1 MPLVLQMDNII
12 KIQEVNIMAKVRG
25 WYYDKQMNSPLTSA
39 TLHAN
44 MWWDSGKK
52 EFINWNEIENDNGFG
67 NHSNEC
73 DRDKYETIIGAVKGA
88 CGYGIDPI
96 CTSII
101 NEDFNIAIS
110 NTWSEFGGDP
120 IGNAWN
126 DLRGPLSGVAKPI
139 IDSLNTLFEN
149 NKTAKQNS
157 GENISKMREW
167 LQAGADYVHG
177 KLDTSKFNEFDV
189 VSFLNKAL
197 VTNGTRFTYYGGTG
211 IAFGNLGMKFTVFPK
226 WENNQFLDV
235 QNQVTKLYPYF
246 IGQMETFEEATG
258 VGKGNSNDSLAVGT
272 LKDAANRCFMFQ
284 NPPGGYLTEMSGI
297 DLIQRGTLKLK
308 IGGFYEITNLVCSD
322 VMLNFSK
329 NMVKN
334 PINQEISPLF
344 CDVNITLRP
353 STKYS
358 DRMLRAFVGGSDTA
372 RKSMRRIIEKN
383 LEEERNKLKSSIV
396 EEKYIIDQD

>member
-1 MPLVLQMDNII
+1 MT
-12 KIQEVNIMAKVRG
+12 KIRG

-44 MWWDSGKK
+44 MWWNERGNGGKG
-52 EFINWNEIENDNGFG
+52 EFINWDKISGDNGFG
-67 NHSNEC
+67 SHGNEC
-73 DRDKYETIIGAVKGA
+73 DRDNYETLIGTVPDA

-96 CTSII
+96 CTSIL

-120 IGNAWN
+120 IGEVWN
-126 DLRGPLSGVAKPI
+126 NLRGSLAAVGKELKVAGQMLLDNNNQAIAESESIKASGGHV
-139 IDSLNTLFEN
+139 SRT
-149 NKTAKQNS
+149 
-157 GENISKMREW
+157 REW
-167 LQAGADYVHG
+167 IQEKIKWVDTRI
-177 KLDTSKFNEFDV
+177 DTSSWSDFDI
-189 VSFLNKAL
+189 VSFMNKAL

-211 IAFGNLGMKFTVFPK
+211 IAFGNLGMKFTIFPK

-235 QNQVTKLYPYF
+235 QNQVIKLYPYF
-246 IGQMETFEEATG
+246 IGQMESFEDATR
-258 VGKGNSNDSLAVGT
+258 VGTSQPGDSFVAGT
-272 LKDAANRCFMFQ
+272 LKDVANRCFMFQ

-297 DLIQRGTLKLK
+297 DLIQQGTLKLK
-308 IGGFYEITNLVCSD
+308 IGSFYEITNLVCSD

-334 PINQEISPLF
+334 PTNQEISPLF

-358 DRMLRAFVGGSDTA
+358 DKMLRKFVGGSDEA
-372 RKSMRRIIEKN
+372 KRSMKKIIEENLKN
-383 LEEERNKLKSSIV
+383 ERDKITSSIGTSQPT
-396 EEKYIIDQD
+396 YMIDQE

>member
-1 MPLVLQMDNII
+1 
-12 KIQEVNIMAKVRG
+12 MAKVRG
-25 WYYDKQMNSPLTSA
+25 WYYDKQIDSPLTSA

-44 MWWDSGKK
+44 MWWNERGNGGKG
-52 EFINWNEIENDNGFG
+52 EFINWDKISGDNGFG
-67 NHSNEC
+67 SHKNEC
-73 DRDKYETIIGAVKGA
+73 DRDKYETLIGTVPDA

-96 CTSII
+96 CTSIL

-120 IGNAWN
+120 IGEMWN
-126 DLRGPLSGVAKPI
+126 NLRGPMSGVARPI
-139 IDSLNTLFEN
+139 IDSINTLFEN
-149 NKTAKQNS
+149 NRIAKQNS
-157 GENISKMREW
+157 GEDISKLREW
-167 LQAGADYVHG
+167 LQNSVDWVHG
-177 KLDTSKFNEFDV
+177 KLDTSRFKEADI

-211 IAFGNLGMKFTVFPK
+211 IAFGNLGMKFTIFPK

-246 IGQMETFEEATG
+246 IGQMESFEEATG
-258 VGKGNSNDSLAVGT
+258 VGESKEGDSFLVGT
-272 LKDAANRCFMFQ
+272 AKDAANRCFMFQ
-284 NPPGGYLTEMSGI
+284 KPPGGYLTEMSGI
-297 DLIQRGTLKLK
+297 DLIQKGTLKLK
-308 IGGFYEITNLVCSD
+308 IGSFYEITNLVCSD

-334 PINQEISPLF
+334 PTNQEISPLF

-358 DRMLRAFVGGSDTA
+358 DKMLRAFVGGSDEA
-372 RKSMRRIIEKN
+372 KKSMKQVIKQNLIDEKK
-383 LEEERNKLKSSIV
+383 KLTSSIGTPNPT
-396 EEKYIIDQD
+396 YMIDQE

>member
-1 MPLVLQMDNII
+1 
-12 KIQEVNIMAKVRG
+12 MAKVRG

-44 MWWDSGKK
+44 MWWDAEGNGGKG
-52 EFINWNEIENDNGFG
+52 EFINWDKISGDNGFG
-67 NHSNEC
+67 SHKNEC
-73 DRDKYETIIGAVKGA
+73 DRDKYETLIGTAKDA
-88 CGYGIDPI
+88 CGYGLDPI
-96 CTSII
+96 CTSIL

-120 IGNAWN
+120 IGEMWN
-126 DLRGPLSGVAKPI
+126 NLRGPMSGVAKPI
-139 IDSLNTLFEN
+139 IESLNTLFEN
-149 NKTAKQNS
+149 NRVAKQNS
-157 GENISKMREW
+157 GEDISKVREW
-167 LQAGADYVHG
+167 IQNGVDWIHG
-177 KLDTSKFNEFDV
+177 KLDTSRFNEVDV

-211 IAFGNLGMKFTVFPK
+211 VAFGNMGMKFTVFPK
-226 WENNQFLDV
+226 WENGEFLDV
-235 QNQVTKLYPYF
+235 QSQIIKLYPYF
-246 IGQMETFEEATG
+246 IGQMESFEEATG
-258 VGKGNSNDSLAVGT
+258 VGTSQAGDSFAAGT

-284 NPPGGYLTEMSGI
+284 KPPGGYLTEMSGI

-308 IGGFYEITNLVCSD
+308 IGSFYEITNLVCSD

-334 PINQEISPLF
+334 PTNQEISPLF

-358 DRMLRAFVGGSDTA
+358 DKMLRAFVGGSDA
-372 RKSMRRIIEKN
+372 AKKSIKEIIKKN
-383 LEEERNKLKSSIV
+383 LDDERQKLTSSIGTS
-396 EEKYIIDQD
+396 EPTYMIDQE

>member
-1 MPLVLQMDNII
+1 
-12 KIQEVNIMAKVRG
+12 MAKVRG
-25 WYYDKQMNSPLTSA
+25 WYYDKQIDSPLTSA

-44 MWWDSGKK
+44 MWWNERGNGGKG
-52 EFINWNEIENDNGFG
+52 EFINWDKISGDNGFG
-67 NHSNEC
+67 SYRNEC
-73 DRDKYETIIGAVKGA
+73 DRDKYETLIGTVPDA

-96 CTSII
+96 CTSIL

-120 IGNAWN
+120 IGEMWN
-126 DLRGPLSGVAKPI
+126 NLRGPMSGVARPI
-139 IDSLNTLFEN
+139 IDSINTLFEN
-149 NKTAKQNS
+149 NRIAKQNS
-157 GENISKMREW
+157 GEDISKLREW
-167 LQAGADYVHG
+167 LQNAVDWVHG
-177 KLDTSKFNEFDV
+177 KLDTSRFREADI

-211 IAFGNLGMKFTVFPK
+211 IAFGNLGMKFTIFPK

-246 IGQMETFEEATG
+246 IGQMESFEEATG
-258 VGKGNSNDSLAVGT
+258 VGESKEGDSFLVGT
-272 LKDAANRCFMFQ
+272 AKDAANRCFMFQ
-284 NPPGGYLTEMSGI
+284 KPPGGYLTEMSGI
-297 DLIQRGTLKLK
+297 DLIQKGTLKLK
-308 IGGFYEITNLVCSD
+308 IGSFYEITNLVCSD

-334 PINQEISPLF
+334 PTNQEISPLF

-358 DRMLRAFVGGSDTA
+358 DKMLRAFVGGSDEA
-372 RKSMRRIIEKN
+372 KKSMKQVIKQNLIDEKK
-383 LEEERNKLKSSIV
+383 KLTSSIGTPNPT
-396 EEKYIIDQD
+396 YMIDQE

>member
-1 MPLVLQMDNII
+1 
-12 KIQEVNIMAKVRG
+12 MAKVRG
-25 WYYDKQMNSPLTSA
+25 WYYDKQIDSPLTSA

-44 MWWDSGKK
+44 MWWNERGNGGKG
-52 EFINWNEIENDNGFG
+52 EFINWDKISGDNGFG
-67 NHSNEC
+67 SHRNEC
-73 DRDKYETIIGAVKGA
+73 DRDKYETLIGTVPDA

-96 CTSII
+96 CTSIL

-120 IGNAWN
+120 IGEMWN
-126 DLRGPLSGVAKPI
+126 NLRGPMSGVARPI
-139 IDSLNTLFEN
+139 IDSINTLFEN
-149 NKTAKQNS
+149 NRIAKQNS
-157 GENISKMREW
+157 GEDISKLREW
-167 LQAGADYVHG
+167 LQNAVDWVHG
-177 KLDTSKFNEFDV
+177 KLDTSRFREADI

-211 IAFGNLGMKFTVFPK
+211 IAFGNLGMKFTIFPK

-246 IGQMETFEEATG
+246 IGQMESFEEATG
-258 VGKGNSNDSLAVGT
+258 VGESKEGDSFLVGT
-272 LKDAANRCFMFQ
+272 AKDAANRCFMFQ
-284 NPPGGYLTEMSGI
+284 KPPGGYLTEMSGI
-297 DLIQRGTLKLK
+297 DLIQKGTLKLK
-308 IGGFYEITNLVCSD
+308 IGSFYEITNLVCSD

-334 PINQEISPLF
+334 PTNQEISPLF

-358 DRMLRAFVGGSDTA
+358 DKMLRAFVGGSDEA
-372 RKSMRRIIEKN
+372 KKSMKQVIKQNLIDEKK
-383 LEEERNKLKSSIV
+383 KLTSSIGTPNPT
-396 EEKYIIDQD
+396 YMIDQE

>member
-1 MPLVLQMDNII
+1 
-12 KIQEVNIMAKVRG
+12 MAKIKG
-25 WYYDKQMNSPLTSA
+25 WYYDRQLDSPLTSA

-44 MWWDSGKK
+44 MWWEKDRE
-52 EFINWNEIENDNGFG
+52 EFINWNLIVGDNGFG
-67 NHSNEC
+67 NHGNEC
-73 DRDKYETIIGAVKGA
+73 DRDKYETILGVAKDA

-96 CTSII
+96 CTSIL

-120 IGNAWN
+120 IGEAWN
-126 DLRGPLSGVAKPI
+126 SLRGPLSGVAKPLI
-139 IDSLNTLFEN
+139 ESANELMEN
-149 NKTAKQNS
+149 NQKAKEQ
-157 GENISKMREW
+157 GGDRISKARNLIQNVVSWVGE
-167 LQAGADYVHG
+167 
-177 KLDTSKFNEFDV
+177 KIDTSKLSDFDV

-226 WENNQFLDV
+226 WDNGKFLDV
-235 QNQVTKLYPYF
+235 QSQVTKLYPYF
-246 IGQMETFEEATG
+246 IGQMENFKEATG
-258 VGKGNSNDSLAVGT
+258 IDSNSNNPLSIGGVAREV
-272 LKDAANRCFMFQ
+272 ANRCFMFQ

-308 IGGFYEITNLVCSD
+308 IGSFYEITNLVCSD

-334 PINQEISPLF
+334 PTTQEISPLF

-358 DRMLRAFVGGSDTA
+358 DKMLKNFVGGSEAA
-372 RKSMRRIIEKN
+372 RNSMKNVITKN
-383 LEEERNKLKSSIV
+383 LENERTKIANSILKDNPT
-396 EEKYIIDQD
+396 YFIDQN